1 MTPSSKTSKHSP
13 STIIFIIAAL
23 MIFVIAVMII
33 GVRAKAS
40 ALYPPLSFLASDMGI
55 TKGQPLPKGVI
66 WNGRPYYFYIE
77 DAQERPGGKYTVE
90 LQAR

>member
-1 MTPSSKTSKHSP
+1 MTNSSKTSKCYHSP
-13 STIIFIIAAL
+13 L
-23 MIFVIAVMII
+23 IFVIAGLVIFVLAMLIVGSRAS
-33 GVRAKAS
+33 GVF
-40 ALYPPLSFLASDMGI
+40 PPLSFLASDMGI

-77 DAQERPGGKYTVE
+77 DAQEHPGGKYIIE